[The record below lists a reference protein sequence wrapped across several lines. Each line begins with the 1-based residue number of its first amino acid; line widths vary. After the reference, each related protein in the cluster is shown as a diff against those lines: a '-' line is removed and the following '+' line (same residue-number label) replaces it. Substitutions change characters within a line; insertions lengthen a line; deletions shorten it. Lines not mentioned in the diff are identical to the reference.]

1 MHSGVMPLI
10 SRLDTNQAM
19 YYFLSGYTQASLQ
32 ALSAALLSRKQP
44 FLRVFWRSVHAPPT
58 NDIRNDAGRET
69 DAKWLKRVH
78 GQHWLDRRPVRSWKA
93 GKPQAYQSHGLRS
106 SERSSWPCIPIS
118 LIRFQADDAHGMP
131 GVPCE
136 ILDPRGLW
144 KDREAYDRAAHAL
157 AARVP
162 RQLRQVFM

>member
-1 MHSGVMPLI
+1 MPKAAEPSIGDHPSAIIFLTADAFGVMPLI

-19 YYFLSGYTQASLQ
+19 YYFLSGYTSKLAGTERGIVEPE
-32 ALSAALLSRKQP
+32 ATFSACFGAP
-44 FLRVFWRSVHAPPT
+44 FMPPPT

-106 SERSSWPCIPIS
+106 SERSS
-118 LIRFQADDAHGMP
+118 
-131 GVPCE
+131 
-136 ILDPRGLW
+136 
-144 KDREAYDRAAHAL
+144 
-157 AARVP
+157 
-162 RQLRQVFM
+162 